1 MAECSLKTRGIW
13 DMRVFKSSSATFAT
27 LLLGSVFTFHPAGA
41 REGAEQLATGELA
54 SRKSLQAD
62 TPLLLPSGARFTA
75 PKGWS
80 LERRGSAVIV
90 GAPEGDS
97 HIAIVDL
104 VADGADDAV
113 AAAWAVY
120 KPGFTATQQGE
131 DRKPWEGWEKTA
143 RYQYKA
149 PPGKPR
155 TIMALALAKG
165 QAWTV
170 IIYDVSDAVGER
182 RDAQLEVIFNSL
194 LPKGYERES
203 FAGRPAH
210 RLDAA
215 RIEQLTI
222 MIEDARTDF
231 EIPGVALGL
240 IQGGKV
246 IFAGGFGVR
255 EQGGREPV
263 DADTLFNIAS
273 VGKPLT
279 TLMLAKQVEA
289 GRFNWDT
296 RVASKWPAFRLGDP
310 ETTRQVTAR
319 HLVCACTGMPRNDY
333 GWLFE
338 GENSTPQSVMQMLG
352 SSTPTSPFGDTY
364 QYSNLM
370 ASAGG
375 FFGGYVLYPKLEL
388 GAAYDAAMQK
398 LVFDPLG
405 MRATTADFSKALA
418 GNHASGHALDVDGK
432 VQVASQGLNYASI
445 STRPSG
451 NHWSNVNDLLRYVR
465 MELTKGILPNGRRYI
480 REDLL
485 LDRREPLATEG
496 LNEYYGMGLKI
507 DRQWGVPVI
516 HHGGSQAG
524 YRSHIIWLPDHGVGA
539 VILTNSDLGGALRAA
554 FRRRLLELLFD
565 GKPIAS
571 ATLTA
576 DAKTVRARAAKD
588 RQQLTVPA
596 NREAVSTLARH
607 YQSAELGM
615 LQVSQIDGATW
626 FDFGGWRSEMASRQN
641 EDGTTTFVTIS
652 PGMAGY
658 EFMLP
663 DMKAE
668 PSRLVIREAQK
679 EYEFNAVK

>member
-1 MAECSLKTRGIW
+1 MRAYELKTVTI
-13 DMRVFKSSSATFAT
+13 AA
-27 LLLGSVFTFHPAGA
+27 LLLGSAWADQVIVAPAY
-41 REGAEQLATGELA
+41 AEQSASAAPHSGEPL
-54 SRKSLQAD
+54 LAD
-62 TPLLLPSGARFTA
+62 TPLTLPGGARFVA
-75 PKGWS
+75 PKGWT
-80 LERRGSAVIV
+80 LEKRGGTTIV

-97 HIAIVDL
+97 HIAIVDQ
-104 VADGADDAV
+104 VADGADAAV

-120 KPGFTATQQGE
+120 KPGFAATQQGE
-131 DRKPWEGWEKTA
+131 ERSAREGWDKTV

-149 PPGKPR
+149 PPGEPR
-155 TIMALALAKG
+155 TILALALAKG
-165 QAWTV
+165 QGWTV
-170 IIYDVSDAVGER
+170 VIYDVSDAVGER
-182 RDAQLEVIFNSL
+182 RDAQIEVIFSSL

-215 RIEQLTI
+215 RIEQLTT
-222 MIEDARTDF
+222 MIEAARADF
-231 EIPGVALGL
+231 DIPGVGLGL
-240 IQGGKV
+240 IQDGKV

-255 EQGGREPV
+255 EQGSRDLV
-263 DADTLFNIAS
+263 DADTLFNVAS
-273 VGKPLT
+273 VVKPLT

-289 GRFNWDT
+289 GHFSWDT
-296 RVASKWPAFRLGDP
+296 QVASKWSEFRLGDP
-310 ETTRQVTAR
+310 ETTRQVQVK
-319 HLVCACTGMPRNDY
+319 HLICACTGMPRNDY

-338 GENSTPQSVMQMLG
+338 GENSTAQSMMQLLG
-352 SSTPTSPFGDTY
+352 TSKPTGPFGDTF

-375 FFGGYVLYPKLEL
+375 FFGGHVLYPKREL

-398 LVFDPLG
+398 LVFNPLG

-432 VQVASQGLNYASI
+432 VRVASQGINYASI

-465 MELTKGILPNGRRYI
+465 MELDKGMLPNGRRYI

-485 LDRREPLATEG
+485 LDRREPQVTEG

-516 HHGGSQAG
+516 HHGGSSAG
-524 YRSHIIWLPDHGVGA
+524 YRSHIIWLPDHNVGA
-539 VILTNSDLGGALRAA
+539 VILTNSDLGSALRAA
-554 FRRRLLELLFD
+554 FRRRLLEILFD

-571 ATLTA
+571 ARLA
-576 DAKTVRARAAKD
+576 SDAKAVRAGALED

-596 NREAVSTLARH
+596 NADAVLRLARH
-607 YQSAELGM
+607 YRSAELGS
-615 LQVSQIDGATW
+615 LEVNRIDGATW

-641 EDGTTTFVTIS
+641 EDGTVSFFTIS
-652 PGMAGY
+652 PGLAGY
-658 EFMLP
+658 EFILP
-663 DMKAE
+663 DGKAE
-668 PSRLVIREAQK
+668 PGRLVIREAQK
-679 EYEFNAVK
+679 EYGFTAVK